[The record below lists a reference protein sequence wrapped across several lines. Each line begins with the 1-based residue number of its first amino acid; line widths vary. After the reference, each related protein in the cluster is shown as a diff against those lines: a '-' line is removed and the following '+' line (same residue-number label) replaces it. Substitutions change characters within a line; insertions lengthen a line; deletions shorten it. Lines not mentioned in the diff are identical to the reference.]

1 MSNALIKNDISDRI
15 FSVFNFIFLTVFM
28 LLVLYPIVFV
38 ISASFSDP
46 NAIMSGKVWLY
57 PVNPTLEGYA
67 AALRYERIW
76 TGFKNS
82 FLYAGFGTTINVAL
96 TVMAAYPLSRKD
108 FAGRNVITFIFAFTM
123 WFSGGLIP
131 TYILV
136 KNLNMLDTVWA
147 MLLPN
152 AVGVWNIIITRTY
165 FQTNIPLELLE
176 SAKLDGCDDFR
187 FIAKI
192 VIPLSAP
199 ILAVISLFYAVAHWN
214 SYFNAFI
221 YLSDRNRFP
230 LQLILREIILLNQAD
245 DMLTGSNL
253 ADSEKRRYMSELLKY
268 STIIVSSLPVIIVY
282 PFVQKFFV
290 KGIMVGAIKG

>member
-1 MSNALIKNDISDRI
+1 MRSTLIKNDISDRI
-15 FSVFNFIFLTVFM
+15 FSVLNFIFITAFM
-28 LLVLYPIVFV
+28 LLVLYPIIFV

-46 NAIMSGKVWLY
+46 DAIMSGEVWLY
-57 PVNPTLEGYA
+57 PVHPTLEGYM
-67 AALRYERIW
+67 AALKYERIW
-76 TGFKNS
+76 TGFRNS
-82 FLYAGFGTTINVAL
+82 LMYAGLGTVINVTL

-108 FAGRNVITFIFAFTM
+108 FAGRNIIMFIFAFTM

-136 KNLNMLDTVWA
+136 RNLNMIDTIWA
-147 MLLPN
+147 MLIPN

-165 FQTNIPLELLE
+165 LQTNIPVELLE
-176 SAKLDGCDDFR
+176 SARLDGCDDFR

-221 YLSDRNRFP
+221 YLSKRGLFP

-245 DMLTGSNL
+245 DMLTGFDL

-268 STIIVSSLPVIIVY
+268 STIIVSSLPVIIIY
-282 PFVQKFFV
+282 PFVQKFFI